1 MKINRIALF
10 VLLGVASMSY
20 GQKLTLDAALKQ
32 AIERYDLIKVKEAKL
47 AASQE
52 NTTNQKGNYFPDLTF
67 GAQQSYGTINAQNG
81 PLYAYGGLGSA
92 ATSMPLAE
100 QNWNA
105 AFGSLY
111 FANVNWNIFSFGKT
125 KEGIGM
131 AKAQQEVTLKDLEQE
146 IFQQQIKV
154 SATYL
159 NLLASQRI
167 KYVQQKNL
175 ERARVFHEVT
185 AAKAKSG
192 LLPQVDER
200 LAMAEVANAEALH
213 IKAYDKEIEFNKHLA
228 VLLDEETKA
237 YALDE
242 VFVNAKPEVLDE
254 TLVNRDQ
261 HPMLL
266 WQESK
271 IAQSES
277 MERLVTKGSLPS
289 LNAFGVLQGRGS
301 GFNWNYVQDNSA
313 YSSSYGDGVGID
325 RSNYLVGLQLTW
337 NISNFFRTT
346 YKRKQQEYIT
356 KSYEHEFAQMDK
368 DLANQVTL
376 TKEKYV
382 NAQAVW
388 TQSKI
393 QLEAADVA
401 FKQQKALYDNG
412 LSNLV
417 DFTQALYTLQRAEID
432 YEIAQNNVWQSLL
445 LQASAFGDIQ
455 YLLNA
460 IPLK

>member
-10 VLLGVASMSY
+10 VLLGTASMY
-20 GQKLTLDAALKQ
+20 GQELKLDAALKQ
-32 AIERYDLIKVKEAKL
+32 AIERYDLIKVKEARL

-125 KEGIGM
+125 KEGVTM
-131 AKAQQEVTLKDLEQE
+131 AKAQQEVNLKDLEQE
-146 IFQQQIKV
+146 VFQQQVKV

-159 NLLASQRI
+159 NLLATQRI

-175 ERARVFHEVT
+175 ERAKVFHEVT

-200 LAMAEVANAEALH
+200 LAMAEVANAEVLH
-213 IKAYDKEIEFNKHLA
+213 IKAYDKEIEFNKQLA
-228 VLLDEETKA
+228 VLLDEDTKL
-237 YALDE
+237 YQLDD
-242 VFVNAKPEVLDE
+242 VFVLDKPQILEEEVKS
-254 TLVNRDQ
+254 RDQ

-266 WQESK
+266 LQESK

-277 MERLVTKGSLPS
+277 MERLVTKGSLPT
-289 LNAFGVLQGRGS
+289 LNGFGVLQGRGS
-301 GFNWNYVQDNSA
+301 GFDYNYVQDNSA
-313 YSSSYGDGVGID
+313 YSTAYGKGVGID
-325 RSNYLVGLQLTW
+325 RGNYLVGLQLTW
-337 NISNFFRTT
+337 NVSNFFRTT

-356 KSYEHEFAQMDK
+356 KSYEHEFLQMDK
-368 DLANQVTL
+368 ELANQVTL
-376 TKEKYV
+376 TKEKYA

-393 QLEAADVA
+393 QLEAAEVA

-445 LQASAFGDIQ
+445 LQASAHGDIQ

>member
-10 VLLGVASMSY
+10 VLLGVTSMSY

-32 AIERYDLIKVKEAKL
+32 AIERYDLIKVKEARL
-47 AASQE
+47 RASEE

-81 PLYAYGGLGSA
+81 PMYAYGGLGSA

-111 FANVNWNIFSFGKT
+111 FANVNWNIFSFGKA
-125 KEGIGM
+125 KEGITM
-131 AKAQQEVTLKDLEQE
+131 AKAQQSVNLKDLEQE
-146 IFQQQIKV
+146 IFQQQVKV

-159 NLLASQRI
+159 SLLASQRI

-192 LLPQVDER
+192 LLAQVDER

-213 IKAYDKEIEFNKHLA
+213 IKSYDKEIEFNKHLA
-228 VLLDEETKA
+228 VLLDEQTKL
-237 YALDE
+237 YTLDD
-242 VFVNAKPEVLDE
+242 VFVLDKPVLLE
-254 TLVNRDQ
+254 EPTKSRDQ
-261 HPMLL
+261 HPVLL

-271 IAQSES
+271 IAQSKS
-277 MERLVTKGSLPS
+277 MERLVTKGSLPT

-301 GFNWNYVQDNSA
+301 GFDYNYVQDNTA
-313 YSSSYGDGVGID
+313 YSTAYGKGVGID
-325 RSNYLVGLQLTW
+325 RGNYLVGLQLTW
-337 NISNFFRTT
+337 NISNYFRTT

-356 KSYEHEFAQMDK
+356 KSYAYEFDQMDK
-368 DLANQVTL
+368 ELANQITL
-376 TKEKYV
+376 TKEKYT
-382 NAQAVW
+382 NAEAVW

-445 LQASAFGDIQ
+445 LQASAYGDIQ

>member
-10 VLLGVASMSY
+10 VLLGSVSMSY
-20 GQKLTLDAALKQ
+20 SQELKLDAALKQ
-32 AIERYDLIKVKEAKL
+32 AIERYDLIKVKEARL
-47 AASQE
+47 RASEE

-92 ATSMPLAE
+92 ATSMPLAD

-125 KEGIGM
+125 KEGVTM
-131 AKAQQEVTLKDLEQE
+131 AQKQQDVNLKDLEQE

-154 SATYL
+154 GATYFH
-159 NLLASQRI
+159 LLASQRI

-200 LAMAEVANAEALH
+200 LAMAEVAHAEALH
-213 IKAYDKEIEFNKHLA
+213 IKAYDKEVEFNKQLA
-228 VLLDEETKA
+228 VLLDEQMKS
-237 YALDE
+237 YVLDD
-242 VFVNAKPEVLDE
+242 VFVLDKPIIVEE
-254 TLVNRDQ
+254 TSKTKEE
-261 HPMLL
+261 HPILL

-271 IAQSES
+271 VAQSES
-277 MERLVTKGSLPS
+277 MERLVTKGSLPT

-301 GFNWNYVQDNSA
+301 GFDYNYVQDNSA
-313 YSSSYGDGVGID
+313 YSSAYGKGVGID
-325 RSNYLVGLQLTW
+325 RGNYLVGLQLTW
-337 NISNFFRTT
+337 NISNYFRTT
-346 YKRKQQEYIT
+346 YKRKQQEHIT
-356 KSYEHEFAQMDK
+356 KSYSYELAQMNK
-368 DLANQVTL
+368 ELENQIVL
-376 TKEKYV
+376 TKDKYA
-382 NAQAVW
+382 NAEAVW

-393 QLEAADVA
+393 QLAAAEVA

>member
-10 VLLGVASMSY
+10 VLFGTVSMQ
-20 GQKLTLDAALKQ
+20 GQELKLDAALKQ
-32 AIERYDLIKVKEAKL
+32 AIEQYDLIKVKEAIL
-47 AASQE
+47 FASQE
-52 NTTNQKGNYFPDLTF
+52 NTMNKKGNYFPDLTF

-105 AFGSLY
+105 TFGSLY
-111 FANVNWNIFSFGKT
+111 FANINWTLFSFGKT
-125 KEGIGM
+125 KEGVTM
-131 AKAQQEVTLKDLEQE
+131 AKQQQQVSLKDLEQE
-146 IFQQQIKV
+146 IFQQQVKV
-154 SATYL
+154 SVTYL

-192 LLPQVDER
+192 LLAQVDER
-200 LAMAEVANAEALH
+200 LAKAEVAYAETLH
-213 IKAYDKEIEFNKHLA
+213 IKAYDKEIEFNKQLA
-228 VLLDEETKA
+228 VLLAEDTKE
-237 YALDE
+237 YALDQ
-242 VFVNAKPEVLDE
+242 VFVNNQPLLRDE
-254 TLVNRDQ
+254 NLLTREN
-261 HPMLL
+261 HPILQ

-289 LNAFGVLQGRGS
+289 LNLFGVLQGRGS
-301 GFNWNYVQDNSA
+301 GFEWNYVQDNTA
-313 YSSSYGDGVGID
+313 YSSSYSEGVGID

-337 NISNFFRTT
+337 NISDFFRTS

-356 KSYEHEFAQMDK
+356 KSFEHEFAQMDK
-368 DLANQVTL
+368 ELANQVTL
-376 TKEKYV
+376 TNEKYI

-388 TQSKI
+388 THAKT

-432 YEIAQNNVWQSLL
+432 YEIAQNNVWQSVL
-445 LQASAFGDIQ
+445 LQASAFGDIH
-455 YLLNA
+455 YFLNA

>member
-10 VLLGVASMSY
+10 VLLGSVSISY
-20 GQKLTLDAALKQ
+20 AQELKLDAALKQ
-32 AIERYDLIKVKEAKL
+32 AIERYDLIKVKEARL

-52 NTTNQKGNYFPDLTF
+52 NTINQKGNYFPDLTF

-111 FANVNWNIFSFGKT
+111 FANVNWNIFSFGKI
-125 KEGIGM
+125 KEGVNM
-131 AKAQQEVTLKDLEQE
+131 AKAQQEVNLKDLEQE
-146 IFQQQIKV
+146 IFQQQVKV

-159 NLLASQRI
+159 NLLAAQRI

-175 ERARVFHEVT
+175 ERAKVFHDVT

-213 IKAYDKEIEFNKHLA
+213 IKSYDKEIEFNKQLA
-228 VLLDEETKA
+228 VLLDEQTKT
-237 YALDE
+237 YTLDN
-242 VFVNAKPEVLDE
+242 VFVSEKPLIVEE
-254 TLVNRDQ
+254 TVRSIDQ
-261 HPMLL
+261 HPILQL
-266 WQESK
+266 QESK

-277 MERLVTKGSLPS
+277 MERLVTKGSLPT
-289 LNAFGVLQGRGS
+289 LNGFGVLQGRGS
-301 GFNWNYVQDNSA
+301 GFDWNYVQDNSA
-313 YSSSYGDGVGID
+313 YSTAYGKGVGID
-325 RSNYLVGLQLTW
+325 RGNYLVGLQLTW
-337 NISNFFRTT
+337 NISNYFRTT
-346 YKRKQQEYIT
+346 YKRKQQEYTT
-356 KSYEHEFAQMDK
+356 KSFVYELSQMDK
-368 DLANQVTL
+368 ELTNQVAL
-376 TKEKYV
+376 TKEKYN

-388 TQSKI
+388 AQSKI

-445 LQASAFGDIQ
+445 LQASAYGDIQ

>member
-10 VLLGVASMSY
+10 VLLGTVSMSY
-20 GQKLTLDAALKQ
+20 GQKLTLDTALKQ
-32 AIERYDLIKVKEAKL
+32 AIERYDLIKVKEARFS
-47 AASQE
+47 ASQE

-81 PLYAYGGLGSA
+81 PLYTYGGLGSA
-92 ATSMPLAE
+92 STSMPLAE

-111 FANVNWNIFSFGKT
+111 FANINWNIFSFGKT
-125 KEGIGM
+125 KEGITM
-131 AKAQQEVTLKDLEQE
+131 AKSQQAVSLKDLEQE

-159 NLLASQRI
+159 NLLAAQRI
-167 KYVQQKNL
+167 MYVQQKNL
-175 ERARVFHEVT
+175 ERAKVFHTVT
-185 AAKAKSG
+185 AAKSKSG

-200 LAMAEVANAEALH
+200 LAMAEVANAESLH
-213 IKAYDKEIEFNKHLA
+213 IKAYDKAIEFDKQLA
-228 VLLDEETKA
+228 VLLDEETRR
-237 YALDE
+237 YILDD
-242 VFVNAKPEVLDE
+242 VFVLEKPLLLEEPLKNKE
-254 TLVNRDQ
+254 E
-261 HPMLL
+261 HPMLQ

-271 IAQSES
+271 ITQSES
-277 MERLVTKGSLPS
+277 MERLVTKGSLPT

-301 GFNWNYVQDNSA
+301 GFDWNYVQDNKA
-313 YSSSYGDGVGID
+313 YSTSYGDGVGID

-337 NISNFFRTT
+337 NVSNFFRTA

-356 KSYEHEFAQMDK
+356 KSFEHELAQMDK
-368 DLANQVTL
+368 ELTNQITL

-382 NAQAVW
+382 NAEAIW

-393 QLEAADVA
+393 QLAAADVA

-417 DFTQALYTLQRAEID
+417 DFTQALYILQRAEID

-445 LQASAFGDIQ
+445 LQASAHGDIQ